1 MGGADGEFV
10 GFPVVVRQI
19 FAGACVLAFGTGC
32 VGVQPAAGPTGP
44 ATGQPSLAYR
54 LTQSLTTEVGPRL
67 AGTSREAAARDWAV
81 RWLKE
86 LKFTRVGVE
95 PFAIKGW
102 VRVHEEASIVS
113 HGNQALAVTALG
125 GSISTRKGGVTAP
138 VAFVASYED
147 LLAAPPASYAGKIV
161 FVHDR
166 MKAARDGA
174 GYGVA
179 VRKRSRGAIEAA
191 KRRALALVIRSAGT
205 DRSRF
210 PHTGNMNYDK
220 AVKQI
225 PAAAISNA
233 DADQLERLQAMG
245 ATVRLRL
252 DLKTRSFAN
261 APSGNVV
268 ADIVGV
274 EKPDEIV
281 LLAAHLDSWDLGT
294 GAIDDATGVG
304 IVVAAA
310 LKAAGPDLKPKR
322 TIRVVLYG
330 AEEVGVHGGD
340 AYAKA
345 HAGEISK
352 HVMATEADF
361 GTGAVWR
368 FASKA
373 SEADLPFFDTVA
385 SSLRDLGVERGDNK
399 SSGGADISVLGKAG
413 VPIVGLTQ
421 DGTTYFDLHHTAN
434 DTLDKVDPV
443 QLEQNVEVYARVARA
458 FANR

>member
-1 MGGADGEFV
+1 
-10 GFPVVVRQI
+10 
-19 FAGACVLAFGTGC
+19 L
-32 VGVQPAAGPTGP
+32 
-44 ATGQPSLAYR
+44 
-54 LTQSLTTEVGPRL
+54 
-67 AGTSREAAARDWAV
+67 
-81 RWLKE
+81 
-86 LKFTRVGVE
+86 
-95 PFAIKGW
+95 
-102 VRVHEEASIVS
+102 
-113 HGNQALAVTALG
+113 
-125 GSISTRKGGVTAP
+125 AP
-138 VAFVASYED
+138 VG
-147 LLAAPPASYAGKIV
+147 SYAGKIV
-161 FVHDR
+161 FINDR
-166 MKAARDGA
+166 MKAARDGS

-191 KRRALALVIRSAGT
+191 KRGAVAVVIRSVGT
-205 DRSRF
+205 DNTRF
-210 PHTGNMNYDK
+210 PHTGNMNYDA
-220 AVKQI
+220 AVKKI
-225 PAAAISNA
+225 PAAAVSNA
-233 DADQLERLQAMG
+233 DADQIERLNAMG
-245 ATVRLRL
+245 VGVRLKL
-252 DLKTRSFAN
+252 LLKTREMPN

-274 EKPDEIV
+274 EKPEEIV

-310 LKAAGPDLKPKR
+310 LRAAGPDLKPKR

-345 HAGEISK
+345 HAGDVAN

-361 GTGAVWR
+361 GTGRVWR

-373 SEADLPFFDTVA
+373 PEADLPFFDNVA
-385 SSLRDLGVERGDNK
+385 ASLRDLGVERGDNK
-399 SSGGADISVLGKAG
+399 SGGGADIAALAKKG

-434 DTLDKVDPV
+434 DTLDKVDAAA
-443 QLEQNVEVYARVARA
+443 LEQNVEVYARVARA

>member
-1 MGGADGEFV
+1 VKVRGFV
-10 GFPVVVRQI
+10 
-19 FAGACVLAFGTGC
+19 AGACVLAFVTGC
-32 VGVQPAAGPTGP
+32 VGVEPTRGPSGAPVPTL
-44 ATGQPSLAYR
+44 SYR
-54 LTQSLTTEVGPRL
+54 ITQSLSTEVGPRL
-67 AGTSREAAARDWAV
+67 AGTPQEAAARAWAV

-86 LKFTRVGVE
+86 LKFSRVSVE

-102 VRVHEEASIVS
+102 VREREEASIVS
-113 HGNQALAVTALG
+113 HGGQALAVTALG
-125 GSISTRKGGVTAP
+125 GSISTAKGGITAQ

-147 LLAAPPASYAGKIV
+147 LLAAPPGSYAGKIV

-166 MKAARDGA
+166 MKAARDGS

-191 KRRALALVIRSAGT
+191 KRGALALVIRSVGT
-205 DRSRF
+205 DQTRF

-220 AVKQI
+220 AVKAI

-245 ATVRLRL
+245 AAVRLKL
-252 DLKTRSFAN
+252 VLKTRSFAN

-274 EKPDEIV
+274 EKPEEIV

-294 GAIDDATGVG
+294 GAIDDATGVA

-310 LKAAGPDLKPKR
+310 LKAAGPEMKPKR

-345 HAGEISK
+345 HAGELAK

-373 SEADLPFFDTVA
+373 SEADLPFFDSVA
-385 SSLRDLGVERGDNK
+385 AGLRDLGVERGNNS
-399 SSGGADISVLGKAG
+399 SSGGADIAVLGKAG

-421 DGTTYFDLHHTAN
+421 DGTTYFDYHHTAN
-434 DTLDKVDPV
+434 DTLDKVDPIA
-443 QLEQNVEVYARVARA
+443 LEQNVEVYARVARA

>member
-1 MGGADGEFV
+1 MAEFGGV
-10 GFPVVVRQI
+10 PVRFRQLA
-19 FAGACVLAFGTGC
+19 AGACVLAFVTGC
-32 VGVQPAAGPTGP
+32 VGVAPDEGPQV
-44 ATGQPSLAYR
+44 AQGQPSLAYR
-54 LTQSLTTEVGPRL
+54 ITQSLTTEVGPRL
-67 AGTSREAAARDWAV
+67 AGTPREAAARDWAV
-81 RWLKE
+81 RWLKD
-86 LKFTRVGVE
+86 LKFSRVGVE
-95 PFAIKGW
+95 PFTIKGW
-102 VRVHEEASIVS
+102 VREREEASIVS
-113 HGNQALAVTALG
+113 HGGQALAVTALG
-125 GSISTRKGGVTAP
+125 GSISTPKGGIIAP

-147 LLAAPPASYAGKIV
+147 LLAAPPGSYAGKIV

-191 KRRALALVIRSAGT
+191 KRGALALVIRSVGT
-205 DRSRF
+205 DQTRF

-220 AVKQI
+220 AVKAI

-245 ATVRLRL
+245 AAVRLKL
-252 DLKTRSFAN
+252 VLKTRAFAN

-294 GAIDDATGVG
+294 GAIDDATGVA

-345 HAGEISK
+345 HAGELSK

-373 SEADLPFFDTVA
+373 PEADLPFFDSVA
-385 SSLRDLGVERGDNK
+385 AGLRDLGVERGNNS
-399 SSGGADISVLGKAG
+399 SSGGADIAPLGKAG

-443 QLEQNVEVYARVARA
+443 ALEQNVEVYARVARA

>member
-1 MGGADGEFV
+1 MKGT
-10 GFPVVVRQI
+10 R
-19 FAGACVLAFGTGC
+19 FAAGLCLLTLVTGC
-32 VGVQPAAGPTGP
+32 VGVSPVERPAGLA
-44 ATGQPSLAYR
+44 GQPSLAYR

-67 AGTSREAAARDWAV
+67 AGTRHEAAARDWAV

-86 LKFTRVGVE
+86 LKFTRVSVE
-95 PFAIKGW
+95 PFTINGW
-102 VRVHEEASIVS
+102 VREREEATIVS
-113 HGNQALAVTALG
+113 HGGQALAVTALG
-125 GSISTRKGGVTAP
+125 GSISTPKGGITAP
-138 VAFVASYED
+138 LAFVASYED
-147 LLAAPPASYAGKIV
+147 LLAAPPGSFAGKIV

-191 KRRALALVIRSAGT
+191 KRGALALVIRSAGT
-205 DRSRF
+205 DQTRF
-210 PHTGNMNYDK
+210 PHTGKMNYDK

-245 ATVRLRL
+245 AAVRLNL
-252 DLKTRSFAN
+252 VLKTRAFAN

-274 EKPDEIV
+274 EKPEEIV
-281 LLAAHLDSWDLGT
+281 LLGAHLDSWDLGT
-294 GAIDDATGVG
+294 GAIDDASGVG

-322 TIRVVLYG
+322 TIRVVLFG

-345 HAGEISK
+345 HAGEVSK

-361 GTGAVWR
+361 GAGAVWKFSSR
-368 FASKA
+368 APAS
-373 SEADLPFFDTVA
+373 DLPFFDSLA
-385 SSLRDLGVERGDNK
+385 AGLRDLGVAVRGGND
-399 SSGGADISVLGKAG
+399 SDGGADVSALAKLG

-421 DGTTYFDLHHTAN
+421 DGTAYFDLHHTAN

-443 QLEQNVEVYARVARA
+443 TLDQNVEVYARVARA